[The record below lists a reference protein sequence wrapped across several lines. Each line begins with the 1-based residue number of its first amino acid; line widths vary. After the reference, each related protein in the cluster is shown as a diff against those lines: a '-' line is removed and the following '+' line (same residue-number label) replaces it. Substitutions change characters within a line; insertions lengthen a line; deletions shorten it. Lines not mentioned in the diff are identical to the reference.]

1 MSSNQSLAQS
11 RAAFFVTEIC
21 KRCQNNKGLAA
32 RLRRADN
39 PATEYQC
46 WETLAQFNVNLEFAD
61 RRLPYALIAAS
72 IARSKQ
78 AANGDLPFGRA
89 IAQSF
94 SDGSGSDQAIARL
107 RRVLACSDIVELC
120 QILRPLLTLIQS
132 RITQQIDFASLLQ
145 DLLWFDHN
153 SERVKARWAQQFYG
167 KTEQEV
173 AEKKVNA
180 DAVC

>member
-1 MSSNQSLAQS
+1 MSSNQPSAPTN
-11 RAAFFVTEIC
+11 RATSFVTVLC
-21 KRCQNNKGLAA
+21 QRCQNNKGLAA

-46 WETLAQFNVNLEFAD
+46 WDTLAQFNVNLEFAE

-78 AANGDLPFGRA
+78 SENGGLSFGRA

-94 SDGSGSDQAIARL
+94 TDGRESDQAIARL
-107 RRVLACSDIVELC
+107 RRVLACSDTIELC
-120 QILRPLLTLIQS
+120 QILRPLLMLIQS
-132 RITQQIDFASLLQ
+132 RVTQPIDFASLLQ
-145 DLLWFDHN
+145 DLLWFENN

-167 KTEQEV
+167 KTEQEI
-173 AEKKVNA
+173 AAIKGE
-180 DAVC
+180 C